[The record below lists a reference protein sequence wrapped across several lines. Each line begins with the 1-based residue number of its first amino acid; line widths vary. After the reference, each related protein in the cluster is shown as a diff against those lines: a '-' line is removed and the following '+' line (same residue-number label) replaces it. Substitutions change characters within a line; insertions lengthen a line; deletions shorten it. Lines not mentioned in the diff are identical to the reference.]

1 MHGGGTSADGR
12 RDKRSDYGPVSQSP
26 IEEFLDAVDRLELDA
41 IMALMAPDVRLL
53 VVDGRRAEGT
63 DAVRQLF
70 ADFLGQLRATTHRIT
85 AQWHEDDVWIA
96 EVEAGY
102 ELRDWLQLNGLACAF
117 ILRVGPD
124 GVSELKAYGAH
135 EHQLSDHPT
144 GGKAMWVGGWWVP
157 PL

>member
-1 MHGGGTSADGR
+1 
-12 RDKRSDYGPVSQSP
+12 VSQSP
-26 IEEFLDAVDRLELDA
+26 IEEFLDALDRLELDA
-41 IMALMAPDVRLL
+41 IMALMAPDVRAL
-53 VVDGRRAEGT
+53 VVDGRRAEGI

-96 EVEAGY
+96 DVNASY
-102 ELRDWLQLNGLACAF
+102 ELRDWLQLNGWPRAF
-117 ILRVGPD
+117 ILRAGTD

-135 EHQLSDHPT
+135 EHQLSNHPT
-144 GGKAMWVGGWWVP
+144 GGETLWIGGRWVP